1 MANNRLEDF
10 NKYQPS
16 LNSNGYLYCINC
28 HGYYSIKDDENPDY
42 FVSCECGGEL
52 VFYESFPNF
61 SGDSDLDEFDDLI
74 EIEQL
79 FTLLRSKSEKRKAVI
94 QNLSNH
100 IYIQEGLLNEIKEER
115 WNLWDVLNER
125 NLQSDIK
132 NQKRLLDDIA
142 ENEDRL
148 LAIIR
153 EQRSRAHSNDKLT
166 LSLVFN
172 SIGTRGFII
181 IEFIIIVLLLI
192 MLLSNF

>member
-1 MANNRLEDF
+1 MANDQSEEDH
-10 NKYQPS
+10 KYPPS
-16 LNSNGYLYCINC
+16 LSSNGYLYCKNC
-28 HGYYSIKDDENPDY
+28 HGYYSLKDDENPDD

-52 VFYESFPNF
+52 EFYESFPNF
-61 SGDSDLDEFDDLI
+61 SSDSGFDEFDDYT

-79 FTLLRSKSEKRKAVI
+79 LTLLKTKSQRRKALI

-100 IYIQEGLLNEIKEER
+100 IHIQEGLLNEIKEER

-125 NLQSDIK
+125 NLQNDIK

-148 LAIIR
+148 MAIIR
-153 EQRSRAHSNDKLT
+153 EQRSRAHSSDKFT
-166 LSLVFN
+166 FTGAFK

-181 IEFIIIVLLLI
+181 IEFIIIVFLLLLFLI
-192 MLLSNF
+192 